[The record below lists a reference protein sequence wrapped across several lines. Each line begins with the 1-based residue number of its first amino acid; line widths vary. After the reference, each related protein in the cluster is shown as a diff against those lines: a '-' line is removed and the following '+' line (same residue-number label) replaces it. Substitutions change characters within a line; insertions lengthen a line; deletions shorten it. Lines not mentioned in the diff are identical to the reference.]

1 MPYTLLTIPDWVK
14 KMPKGAQEIW
24 VNAFNAAVKQYDDE
38 ETAFKIAIAAVK
50 KKYKQNERGEW
61 VLKENI
67 EEAEWDVKYI
77 NDLPDDC
84 FAVILPGGEKDEEG
98 KTVPRTLRYFPYKN
112 AQGEIDLPHLR
123 NALARLPQAKIP
135 EEYRRK
141 AEQVLKAAAK
151 KMKVGEYAEEV
162 EDKELFEALTV
173 DTDTNRARV
182 ILLKSG
188 WSKNKR
194 FYSPDVLG
202 EAVSL
207 FEGAKCYLDH
217 EDVKGISNR
226 SVRELAGFY
235 ENVAFIN
242 NRLEGDL
249 QFLDTEAGKIGLAL
263 AQESIKHNKPLAGL
277 SLKGLGKLRKT
288 EEGYIVEE
296 LQKVNS
302 VDIVSEPAAGGE
314 FIKLYES
321 IMEDD
326 EMKDLTIEKLK
337 TERPD
342 LIQEITDE
350 VEERVYGKKTEVDK
364 QLKEIKEQNE
374 KLAKEISEWRT
385 YGQIKETETIL
396 EKELSKSELP
406 DIAKDRVRKLFEG
419 KIAKVEDILESIKA
433 EKEYIAKIAGEK
445 PVNVGNGGKNTEDNK
460 KVYEDKQRKLL
471 EAMGYSKSEIDKI
484 MEVER

>member
-1 MPYTLLTIPDWVK
+1 MPYTLVTIPDWVK

-24 VNAFNAAVKQYDDE
+24 VNAFNAAMEQYDDE
-38 ETAFKIAIAAVK
+38 ETAFKVAIAAVK
-50 KKYKQNERGEW
+50 NKYKQNERGEW
-61 VLKENI
+61 ILKE
-67 EEAEWDVKYI
+67 K
-77 NDLPDDC
+77 
-84 FAVILPGGEKDEEG
+84 
-98 KTVPRTLRYFPYKN
+98 
-112 AQGEIDLPHLR
+112 
-123 NALARLPQAKIP
+123 
-135 EEYRRK
+135 
-141 AEQVLKAAAK
+141 VLKAAAK
-151 KMKVGEYAEEV
+151 KMKVGEYAEEM

-173 DTDTNRARV
+173 DTDTKRARV

-321 IMEDD
+321 IMEVD

-342 LIQEITDE
+342 LVQEIVDE

-374 KLAKEISEWRT
+374 KLAKEISEWKT

-419 KIAKVEDILESIKA
+419 KIAKVEDILESIKT

-445 PVNVGNGGKNTEDNK
+445 PVNVGNGGKEDNK
-460 KVYEDKQRKLL
+460 ELYADKQRKLL
-471 EAMGYSKSEIDKI
+471 EAMGYSKDEVNKI
-484 MEVER
+484 METKR

>member
-1 MPYTLLTIPDWVK
+1 MPYTLMTVPDWVK

-24 VNAFNAAVKQYDDE
+24 VNAFNAAMEQYDDE
-38 ETAFKIAIAAVK
+38 ETAFKVAIAAVK
-50 KKYKQNERGEW
+50 NKYKQNERGEW
-61 VLKENI
+61 ILKENI

-112 AQGEIDLPHLR
+112 ADGEIDLPHLR

-141 AEQVLKAAAK
+141 AERVLKAAAK
-151 KMKVGEYAEEV
+151 KMKVGEYAEEM

-173 DTDTNRARV
+173 DTDTKRARV
-182 ILLKSG
+182 VLLKSG

-226 SVRELAGFY
+226 SVRELTGFY

-242 NRLEGDL
+242 NRLEADL

-350 VEERVYGKKTEVDK
+350 VEERVYGKKTELDK
-364 QLKEIKEQNE
+364 QLKEIREQNE

>member
-1 MPYTLLTIPDWVK
+1 MPYTLVTIPDWVK

-24 VNAFNAAVKQYDDE
+24 VNAFNAAMEQYDDE

-50 KKYKQNERGEW
+50 NKYKQNERGEW
-61 VLKENI
+61 ILKE
-67 EEAEWDVKYI
+67 K
-77 NDLPDDC
+77 
-84 FAVILPGGEKDEEG
+84 
-98 KTVPRTLRYFPYKN
+98 
-112 AQGEIDLPHLR
+112 
-123 NALARLPQAKIP
+123 
-135 EEYRRK
+135 
-141 AEQVLKAAAK
+141 VLKAAAK

-288 EEGYIVEE
+288 KEGYIVEE

-342 LIQEITDE
+342 LVQEITDE

-374 KLAKEISEWRT
+374 KLAKEISEWKT

-419 KIAKVEDILESIKA
+419 KIAKVEDILESIKT

-445 PVNVGNGGKNTEDNK
+445 PVNVGNGGKEDNK
-460 KVYEDKQRKLL
+460 ELYADKQRKLL
-471 EAMGYSKSEIDKI
+471 EAMGYSKDEVNKI
-484 MEVER
+484 METKR

>member
-24 VNAFNAAVKQYDDE
+24 VNAFNAAMEQYDDE
-38 ETAFKIAIAAVK
+38 ETAFKVAIAAVK
-50 KKYKQNERGEW
+50 NKYKQNERGEW
-61 VLKENI
+61 ILKE
-67 EEAEWDVKYI
+67 K
-77 NDLPDDC
+77 
-84 FAVILPGGEKDEEG
+84 
-98 KTVPRTLRYFPYKN
+98 
-112 AQGEIDLPHLR
+112 
-123 NALARLPQAKIP
+123 
-135 EEYRRK
+135 
-141 AEQVLKAAAK
+141 VLKAAAK

-374 KLAKEISEWRT
+374 KLAKEISEWKT

-419 KIAKVEDILESIKA
+419 KIAKVEDILESIKT

-445 PVNVGNGGKNTEDNK
+445 PVNVGNGGKEDNK
-460 KVYEDKQRKLL
+460 ELYADKQRKLL
-471 EAMGYSKSEIDKI
+471 EAMGYSKDEVNKI
-484 MEVER
+484 METKR

>member
-1 MPYTLLTIPDWVK
+1 MPYTLMTVPDWVK

-24 VNAFNAAVKQYDDE
+24 VNAFNAAMEQYDDE
-38 ETAFKIAIAAVK
+38 ETAFKVAIAAVK
-50 KKYKQNERGEW
+50 NKYKQNERGEW
-61 VLKENI
+61 ILKE
-67 EEAEWDVKYI
+67 K
-77 NDLPDDC
+77 
-84 FAVILPGGEKDEEG
+84 
-98 KTVPRTLRYFPYKN
+98 
-112 AQGEIDLPHLR
+112 
-123 NALARLPQAKIP
+123 
-135 EEYRRK
+135 
-141 AEQVLKAAAK
+141 VLKAAAK

-374 KLAKEISEWRT
+374 KLAKEISEWKT

-419 KIAKVEDILESIKA
+419 KIAKVEDILESIKT

-445 PVNVGNGGKNTEDNK
+445 PVNVGNGGKEDNK
-460 KVYEDKQRKLL
+460 ELYADKQRKLL
-471 EAMGYSKSEIDKI
+471 EAMGYSKDEVNKI
-484 MEVER
+484 METKR

>member
-24 VNAFNAAVKQYDDE
+24 VNAFNAAVKQYGDE
-38 ETAFKIAIAAVK
+38 ETAFKVAIAAVK
-50 KKYKQNERGEW
+50 NKYKQNERGEW
-61 VLKENI
+61 ILKE
-67 EEAEWDVKYI
+67 K
-77 NDLPDDC
+77 
-84 FAVILPGGEKDEEG
+84 
-98 KTVPRTLRYFPYKN
+98 
-112 AQGEIDLPHLR
+112 
-123 NALARLPQAKIP
+123 
-135 EEYRRK
+135 
-141 AEQVLKAAAK
+141 VLKAAAK

-321 IMEDD
+321 IMEVD

-342 LIQEITDE
+342 LVQEIVDE

-374 KLAKEISEWRT
+374 KLAKEISEWKT

-419 KIAKVEDILESIKA
+419 KIAKVEDILESIKT

-445 PVNVGNGGKNTEDNK
+445 PVNVGNGGKEDNK
-460 KVYEDKQRKLL
+460 ELYADKQRKLL
-471 EAMGYSKSEIDKI
+471 EAMGYSKDEVNKI
-484 MEVER
+484 METKR

>member
-24 VNAFNAAVKQYDDE
+24 VNAFNAAMEQYDDE
-38 ETAFKIAIAAVK
+38 ETAFKVAIAAVK
-50 KKYKQNERGEW
+50 NKYKQNERGEW
-61 VLKENI
+61 ILKE
-67 EEAEWDVKYI
+67 K
-77 NDLPDDC
+77 
-84 FAVILPGGEKDEEG
+84 
-98 KTVPRTLRYFPYKN
+98 
-112 AQGEIDLPHLR
+112 
-123 NALARLPQAKIP
+123 
-135 EEYRRK
+135 
-141 AEQVLKAAAK
+141 VLKAAAK

-194 FYSPDVLG
+194 FYSPDVLS

-242 NRLEGDL
+242 NRLEADL

-342 LIQEITDE
+342 LVQEIVDE

-374 KLAKEISEWRT
+374 KLAKEISEWKT

-419 KIAKVEDILESIKA
+419 KIAKVEDILESIKT

-445 PVNVGNGGKNTEDNK
+445 PVNVGNGGKEDNK
-460 KVYEDKQRKLL
+460 ELYADKQRKLL
-471 EAMGYSKSEIDKI
+471 EAMGYSKDEVNKI
-484 MEVER
+484 METKR

>member
-24 VNAFNAAVKQYDDE
+24 VNAFNAAVEQYGDE
-38 ETAFKIAIAAVK
+38 ETAFKVAIAAVK
-50 KKYKQNERGEW
+50 NKYKQNERGEW
-61 VLKENI
+61 ILKE
-67 EEAEWDVKYI
+67 K
-77 NDLPDDC
+77 
-84 FAVILPGGEKDEEG
+84 
-98 KTVPRTLRYFPYKN
+98 
-112 AQGEIDLPHLR
+112 
-123 NALARLPQAKIP
+123 
-135 EEYRRK
+135 
-141 AEQVLKAAAK
+141 VLKAAAK

-342 LIQEITDE
+342 LVQEIVDE

-374 KLAKEISEWRT
+374 KLAKEISEWKT

-419 KIAKVEDILESIKA
+419 KIAKVEDILESIKT

-445 PVNVGNGGKNTEDNK
+445 PVNVGNGGKEDNK
-460 KVYEDKQRKLL
+460 ELYADKQRKLL

>member
-1 MPYTLLTIPDWVK
+1 M
-14 KMPKGAQEIW
+14 
-24 VNAFNAAVKQYDDE
+24 
-38 ETAFKIAIAAVK
+38 
-50 KKYKQNERGEW
+50 
-61 VLKENI
+61 
-67 EEAEWDVKYI
+67 
-77 NDLPDDC
+77 
-84 FAVILPGGEKDEEG
+84 
-98 KTVPRTLRYFPYKN
+98 
-112 AQGEIDLPHLR
+112 
-123 NALARLPQAKIP
+123 
-135 EEYRRK
+135 
-141 AEQVLKAAAK
+141 
-151 KMKVGEYAEEV
+151 
-162 EDKELFEALTV
+162 
-173 DTDTNRARV
+173 
-182 ILLKSG
+182 
-188 WSKNKR
+188 
-194 FYSPDVLG
+194 
-202 EAVSL
+202 
-207 FEGAKCYLDH
+207 
-217 EDVKGISNR
+217 
-226 SVRELAGFY
+226 
-235 ENVAFIN
+235 
-242 NRLEGDL
+242 
-249 QFLDTEAGKIGLAL
+249 
-263 AQESIKHNKPLAGL
+263 
-277 SLKGLGKLRKT
+277 GKLRKT
-288 EEGYIVEE
+288 KEGYIVEE

-342 LIQEITDE
+342 LVQEITDE

>member
-24 VNAFNAAVKQYDDE
+24 VNAFNAAVEQYGDE
-38 ETAFKIAIAAVK
+38 EAAFKVAIAAVK
-50 KKYKQNERGEW
+50 NKYKQNERGEW
-61 VLKENI
+61 ILKE
-67 EEAEWDVKYI
+67 K
-77 NDLPDDC
+77 
-84 FAVILPGGEKDEEG
+84 
-98 KTVPRTLRYFPYKN
+98 
-112 AQGEIDLPHLR
+112 
-123 NALARLPQAKIP
+123 
-135 EEYRRK
+135 
-141 AEQVLKAAAK
+141 VLKAAAK

-173 DTDTNRARV
+173 DTDTKRARV
-182 ILLKSG
+182 VLLKSG

-194 FYSPDVLG
+194 FYSPDVLS

-242 NRLEGDL
+242 NRLEADL

-342 LIQEITDE
+342 LVQEIVDE

-374 KLAKEISEWRT
+374 KLAKEISEWKT

-419 KIAKVEDILESIKA
+419 KIAKVEDILESIKT

-445 PVNVGNGGKNTEDNK
+445 PVNVGNGGKEDNK
-460 KVYEDKQRKLL
+460 ELYADKQRKLL
-471 EAMGYSKSEIDKI
+471 EAMGYSKDEVNKI
-484 MEVER
+484 METKR